1 MNIKL
6 FDSLENLPFNH
17 EHATILKNIISE
29 KSLNLILYG
38 PKSSGKKLLIQCIFN
53 SLYPNDKISKI
64 PVSSIKINEET
75 IIYKRNNTLLEIN
88 CDTIKQ
94 QSKNNL
100 IHFIKQTCS
109 SYSINSDT
117 LKLDKIYIILHN
129 FHLLNKFLQLS
140 LRCIIEKYSNSS
152 IFILTSSKINN
163 IDYSIQS
170 RSFCYRLPLSLE
182 FQMYNLSFY
191 NTKLD
196 SIHNAYVFIKDFIKF
211 NKNFQKM
218 KDSLYELLSYNIDYI
233 QIIKNIIKYCKT
245 DDISISINLF
255 HHAHNADL
263 MCVSASKK
271 LICLEYFIIN
281 CNLEFCNKK

>member
-6 FDSLENLPFNH
+6 FDSLEDLPFNK
-17 EHATILKNIISE
+17 EHASILKNIIAE

-38 PKSSGKKLLIQCIFN
+38 PKASGKKLLINCIFN
-53 SLYPNDKISKI
+53 SLFPFDKISNI
-64 PVSSIKINEET
+64 PVSFIKINEET
-75 IIYKRNNTLLEIN
+75 IIYKRNNILLEIN

-100 IHFIKQTCS
+100 IYFIKQTCS

-117 LKLDKIYIILHN
+117 LKLDKLYIILHN
-129 FHLLNKFLQLS
+129 FHLLNKSLQLS
-140 LRCIIEKYSNSS
+140 LRCIIEKFSNTSL
-152 IFILTSSKINN
+152 FILTSSQFNS
-163 IDYSIQS
+163 IDHSIQS
-170 RSFCYRLPLSLE
+170 RSCCYRLPLSLE
-182 FQMYNLSFY
+182 IKMYNLSLY

-196 SIHNAYVFIKDFIKF
+196 SIHNAYVSIKDFIKF

-218 KDSLYELLSYNIDYI
+218 KDSLYELLSYNIDHI
-233 QIIKNIIKYCKT
+233 TIIKNILKYCKT
-245 DDISISINLF
+245 EHVSINLY

-263 MCVSASKK
+263 MCISASKI